1 MVKDLA
7 MKPFQSSFLSCEKD
21 AEIILRKLFI
31 ESRPYSD
38 DLKRLLV
45 INTKDCLDDK
55 TNPIYQKKIQEMS
68 LPQLI
73 DQNYIRLSPKIEH
86 GEHEEI
92 KNYIIVTFNNFTYN
106 ATNPQFRNNTVTF
119 DILCHLDTWNLKNYC
134 QRPVKI
140 VGYID
145 GVLNNS
151 RLTGIG
157 TFQFANCKEIL
168 YDGDENWAG
177 YSLMYLVIHGSDDKI
192 PESDKIV

>member
-55 TNPIYQKKIQEMS
+55 TNPIYLKKIEEMNLQKLVEQGYIGQQLKVSLQEF
-68 LPQLI
+68 
-73 DQNYIRLSPKIEH
+73 
-86 GEHEEI
+86 EEI
-92 KNYIIVTFNNFTYN
+92 KSRIIINFDKFSPN
-106 ATNPQFRNNTVTF
+106 ATNTEFRDCNIVIT
-119 DILCHLDTWNLKNYC
+119 ILSHFSVNDLGNYRRRDLK
-134 QRPVKI
+134 I
-140 VGYID
+140 AGFID
-145 GVLNNS
+145 GILQNS

-157 TFQFANCKEIL
+157 TLQLLSGEFLPIDEEIS
-168 YDGDENWAG
+168 G
-177 YSLMYLVIHGSDDKI
+177 YCLIYRAIHGSDDKI

>member
-1 MVKDLA
+1 MVKNLA

-21 AEIILRKLFI
+21 TEIILRKLFV

-55 TNPIYQKKIQEMS
+55 TNPIYLKKLEEMK

-73 DQNYIRLSPKIEH
+73 QQQYI
-86 GEHEEI
+86 
-92 KNYIIVTFNNFTYN
+92 TFNPEIQLEEYSEVKSFINITYDDFLPN
-106 ATNPQFRNNTVTF
+106 ATNPQFRDYTLTIIVMSLLEYW
-119 DILCHLDTWNLKNYC
+119 DLGNYR
-134 QRPVKI
+134 QRPTKI
-140 VGYID
+140 AGFID
-145 GVLNNS
+145 GILDNS

-157 TFQFANCKEIL
+157 AFRFIGGSEIA
-168 YDGDENWAG
+168 YPDWGG
-177 YSLMYLVIHGSDDKI
+177 YVLMYRAVHGSDDRL